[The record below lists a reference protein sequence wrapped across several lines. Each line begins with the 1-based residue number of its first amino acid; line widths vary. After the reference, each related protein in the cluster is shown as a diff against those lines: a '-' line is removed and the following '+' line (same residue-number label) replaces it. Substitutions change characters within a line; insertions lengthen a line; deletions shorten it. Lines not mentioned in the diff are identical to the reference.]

1 MPNVTGNPP
10 LALSALCFGVPG
22 LYRSKMRRAFAIVLL
37 LPLSLSAQNAPDELA
52 ARLDK
57 EIRPLLDSH
66 CAKCHGGQKK
76 KGDVDFSKAA
86 LRDRKIWKKA
96 LAQVE
101 AGEMPPEGEKRL
113 TTEQRDALLAWLR
126 GAAAYVDC
134 SNPAERHPG
143 PPVLRRLT
151 RTEYSATVR
160 DLTGVTF
167 DVAAEVGMP
176 EEATGTA
183 FDTSANALVLPPALL
198 EKHFAAAE
206 IVLDRMKPLKGDSP
220 RAIVAA
226 FARRAFRRPPVD
238 GEIDRLMALHDRGA
252 SRGDAPAKALRLPLK
267 AVLVSPHFLFRVE
280 REQPGAGPYRLRD
293 HELATRLSY
302 FLWSTMPDDA
312 LSADADQGRLSD
324 PAVLEGHV
332 RRMLVHPKARALTL
346 NFAAQWLQLRK
357 LDYARPS
364 TEFFPTFTS
373 KLKQAMRDE
382 ATTFLDK
389 MREEDRSVL
398 DLLDSDYAWLNGDL
412 AKHYGIP
419 GVEGKEFRRV
429 ALQPEHHRGGLL
441 GMGAILALTSHTSR
455 TSPTLRG
462 KWILES
468 IYGTP
473 PPPPP
478 PDAGTIKE
486 QKKGAEPKTFRELM
500 ALHAT
505 QPACA
510 SCHRRIDPLGFA
522 LENYDAVGAWRDAQ
536 GGRPVDAAAL
546 LPTGERFDGLPGLK
560 QVLARTRDAFV
571 RNMIEQMMAYAL
583 GRDVQDGD
591 ECAVREIQAAVAKA
605 DHRFSALVIAIAKS
619 FPMQYRQNGET
630 KD

>member
-1 MPNVTGNPP
+1 
-10 LALSALCFGVPG
+10 
-22 LYRSKMRRAFAIVLL
+22 MRRAWIIVLFL
-37 LPLSLSAQNAPDELA
+37 LGSVSAQNDPDRLA
-52 ARLDK
+52 ERLEK
-57 EIRPLLDSH
+57 EVRPLLDSH
-66 CAKCHGGQKK
+66 CAKCHGPQKK
-76 KGDVDFSKAA
+76 KGDVDFSKAS
-86 LRDRKIWKKA
+86 LRDRRIWKKA
-96 LAQVE
+96 LLQVD

-113 TTEQRDALLAWLR
+113 TPEQRDALLAWLR
-126 GAAAYVDC
+126 AGAAYVDC

-143 PPVLRRLT
+143 PPVLRRLN
-151 RTEYSATVR
+151 RTEYTATVR

-206 IVLDRMKPLKGDSP
+206 LILDRMKPLKGESP

-226 FARRAFRRPPVD
+226 FARRAFRRPPAD
-238 GEIDRLMALHDRGA
+238 DEIDRLMALHERAA
-252 SRGDAPAKALRLPLK
+252 SRGDAPAAALRLPLK
-267 AVLVSPHFLFRVE
+267 AILVSPHFLFRVE
-280 REQPGAGPYRLRD
+280 REQSAAGAYRVRD
-293 HELATRLSY
+293 HELAVRLSY

-324 PAVLEGHV
+324 PAVLERHV
-332 RRMLVHPKARALTL
+332 RRMLLHPKARALTQ

-364 TEFFPTFTS
+364 TEFFPSFNN
-373 KLKQAMRDE
+373 KLKQAMKDE

-389 MREEDRSVL
+389 LREDDRSVL
-398 DLLDSDYAWLNGDL
+398 DLLDCDYAWLNGDL
-412 AKHYGIP
+412 ARHYAIP
-419 GVEGKEFRRV
+419 GVDGKEFRRV
-429 ALQPEHHRGGLL
+429 ALRPEHHRGGLL
-441 GMGAILALTSHTSR
+441 SMGAVLALTSHTSR

-468 IYGTP
+468 IFGTP

-478 PDAGTIKE
+478 PDAGTLKE

-522 LENYDAVGAWRDAQ
+522 LENYDAVGAWRDTQ
-536 GGRPVDAAAL
+536 GGKPLDSAAV
-546 LPTGERFDGLPGLK
+546 LPSGEKVDGLAGLK
-560 QVLARTRDAFV
+560 QALLRSRPAFV
-571 RNMIEQMMAYAL
+571 RNLVEQMLAYAL
-583 GRDVQDGD
+583 GRDVQESD
-591 ECAVREIQAAVAKA
+591 ECAIREILAALEKA
-605 DHRFSALVIAIAKS
+605 DFKYSAMVVAIAKS
-619 FPMQYRQNGET
+619 FPMQYRKNIEG